1 MSKKKK
7 ESIIEKIEN
16 NEIILNKVAG
26 EIVSNT
32 ILENDDDIKP
42 VEEFEYEILHVDDNY
57 AEIKLISQIGF
68 EPKTIFNIE
77 IELIGK
83 FNFKQTITI
92 KKIEENIIDILN
104 FMADKMSFIVSFI
117 TNEMLKQPY
126 VLPPI
131 VKLKNNKN

>member
-32 ILENDDDIKP
+32 ILENDEDIKP

-92 KKIEENIIDILN
+92 KK
-104 FMADKMSFIVSFI
+104 
-117 TNEMLKQPY
+117 LKK
-126 VLPPI
+126 I
-131 VKLKNNKN
+131 